1 MYLRYK
7 AHWGTLL
14 RDLTKINVRR
24 GPLPRL
30 LPLPLVLPPK
40 TLKIK
45 FKKVHV
51 TQVRYDTSTTKWKRN
66 HYNLFFFISL
76 NINIFSLGIEV
87 KLTLSIWNND
97 YGNNIIT
104 FLLNVPCSIAS
115 RTSFLTTISCFSII

>member
-24 GPLPRL
+24 EPLPRL